1 MTREYLPTYNDNSVH
16 VGKKKCRDIYGAS
29 KPKPIC
35 FISGVVKW
43 GGVYSVAIRSKSKKG
58 GRVSSNTEDIPERV
72 DTSIGGSNN
81 ARALSAALTHR
92 WTCVGAK
99 CNKGDLCGIV
109 CIIVT

>member
-72 DTSIGGSNN
+72 DTSIGDRTTHGPSLL
-81 ARALSAALTHR
+81 LSPTGGHAWVQSATQVNVL
-92 WTCVGAK
+92 
-99 CNKGDLCGIV
+99 
-109 CIIVT
+109 